1 MVVVGPAS
9 VPSGMS
15 VVDHLTPLL
24 GRWQGTNR
32 LRLMPT
38 DDYQAS
44 AATATIAVTA
54 VRFVSIAYTWSDGD
68 TPQDGLLLLAGD
80 ASTPADA
87 GADTVSAVWVDSWHT
102 GPTWM
107 TFTGEVG
114 ADGELR
120 LRGSY
125 PAESGPDWGWHIH
138 LRPRDA
144 VLTMHN
150 LVPGFEPYQ
159 VVELALEP

>member
-44 AATATIAVTA
+44 TATATIAVTA

-68 TPQDGLLLLAGD
+68 APQDGLLLLAGE
-80 ASTPADA
+80 AST
-87 GADTVSAVWVDSWHT
+87 
-102 GPTWM
+102 
-107 TFTGEVG
+107 
-114 ADGELR
+114 ADGHV
-120 LRGSY
+120 RGCGSTPGT
-125 PAESGPDWGWHIH
+125 PARRG
-138 LRPRDA
+138 
-144 VLTMHN
+144 
-150 LVPGFEPYQ
+150 
-159 VVELALEP
+159 